1 MPKRRFWNPLKR
13 KKYSA
18 QTMRNRSQKTAETL
32 LLEPT
37 KNKEKRLRKVAS
49 SKAQR
54 NAGKM
59 PKRRCWNPLK
69 RKIYICPNHAK
80 PRQKTAETLLLDPTK
95 NKEKT
100 CKPPGQTQEKG
111 VWDAH
116 AKRQNPSRFCAQA
129 IAKPQPKKCRNVAV
143 GAH

>member
-1 MPKRRFWNPLKR
+1 M
-13 KKYSA
+13 YSA

-54 NAGKM
+54 NVRLGSLQATR
-59 PKRRCWNPLK
+59 P
-69 RKIYICPNHAK
+69 
-80 PRQKTAETLLLDPTK
+80 
-95 NKEKT
+95 
-100 CKPPGQTQEKG
+100 TQEKG
-111 VWDAH
+111 VWGAQ

-129 IAKPQPKKCRNVAV
+129 IAKPQPEKCRNVAF
-143 GAH
+143 GTH